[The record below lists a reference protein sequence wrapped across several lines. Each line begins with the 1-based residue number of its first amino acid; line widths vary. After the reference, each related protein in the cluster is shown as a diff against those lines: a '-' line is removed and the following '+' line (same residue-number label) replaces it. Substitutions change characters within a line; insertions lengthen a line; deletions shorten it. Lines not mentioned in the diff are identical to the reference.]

1 MTKDEL
7 TYENIR
13 GLNKKSFAKKYPE
26 IYKDLQLWNFPEEFS
41 FMQMLYHYI
50 HNDKNLFLGKCV
62 VCGKRTKFTGYS
74 KGYRKHCSYSCCQK
88 DENILNEKRKS
99 NKEKYG
105 EEKANEMQ
113 RKREEA
119 YIKHYGVKN
128 PSQNK
133 QVVERANKSR
143 DVINLKKYGVKC
155 TLCLQSVR
163 NLSKETCLKKYGTE
177 NPSSSNEI
185 KEKRKNTFLKK
196 YGVSN
201 PYSIKEVKEKT
212 RENRRTRLLGNKDF
226 VVGFTETGDW
236 ICKCTNPNCDKCIEK
251 TYVTKQQLYNDR
263 KRYGYETCTKLN
275 PIGVLN
281 SGREQELLLYI
292 QDIYNSKIIEN
303 DRKLL
308 NGKELDIYLPEKK
321 LAFEFNGVYW
331 HSDVYKNKNY
341 HYDKTMSCMV
351 KNIQLIHIWEDDWK
365 YKKDIVK
372 NIIRGKLG
380 LHTNKIN
387 ARDCVVKEIDT
398 KTAKAFCETY
408 HIQGYTPSQV
418 KLGLYKDNQLVM
430 VCLFSKK
437 RRLIGGKPKEGEW
450 ELSRM
455 CSPFDTHV
463 RGGASKLL
471 KHFIKLYNPK
481 TIITFADL
489 STSNGNVYEKMGFK
503 KEHIVPPTY
512 YWTTMDIRLP
522 RYRFQKSNLVECVEH
537 PELTEDEVMRN
548 RGYVK
553 CWDAGKI
560 KYVININ

>member
-1 MTKDEL
+1 MSKDEL

-26 IYKDLQLWNFPEEFS
+26 IYKDLQLWSFPEEFS
-41 FMQMLYHYI
+41 FMQMLYHYT

-62 VCGKRTKFTGYS
+62 VCGKRTKFTGYNT
-74 KGYRKHCSYSCCQK
+74 GYRKHCSYSCCQK

-133 QVVERANKSR
+133 QVVEKANKSR
-143 DVINLKKYGVKC
+143 DVVNLKKYGVKC

-163 NLSKETCLKKYGTE
+163 NLSKETCFKKYGTE

-201 PYSIKEVKEKT
+201 PYLIKEVKEKT

-251 TYVTKQQLYNDR
+251 TYTTKQQLYNDR

-292 QDIYNSKIIEN
+292 QNIYNGKIIEN

-308 NGKELDIYLPEKK
+308 EGKELDIYLPKKK

-331 HSDVYKNKNY
+331 HSDIYKEKDY
-341 HYDKTMSCMV
+341 HYNKSISCLGKGV
-351 KNIQLIHIWEDDWK
+351 QLIHIWEDDWK

-372 NIIRGKLG
+372 NLIRGKLG

-387 ARDCVVKEIDT
+387 ARDCVVKEINP
-398 KTAKAFCETY
+398 KTAKEFCDTY
-408 HIQGYTPSQV
+408 HIQGYTSSQV
-418 KLGLYKDNQLVM
+418 KLGLYKRNQLVM
-430 VCLFSKK
+430 VCLFAKK
-437 RRLIGGKPKEGEW
+437 RRLIGRKPKEGEW

-471 KHFIKLYNPK
+471 KHFVKLYRPK

-489 STSNGNVYEKMGFK
+489 SVSNGGVYEKMGFE
-503 KEHIVPPTY
+503 KEHIVSPTY
-512 YWTTMDIRLP
+512 YWTMMDIRLP

-560 KYVININ
+560 KYRIDF